1 MKKFKQNGRQSA
13 ILDWIAKQNDVH
25 MYAMVLCHCAKFE
38 QIPFR
43 HVREMAAG
51 GRTDGWMHGTQSI
64 SPCSRLRPRGLII
77 WIYPQSQF
85 LALIGNSY

>member
-38 QIPFR
+38 RILFR
-43 HVREMAAG
+43 HVRDTTPDARTH
-51 GRTDGWMHGTQSI
+51 GRTDARTHGTQII
-64 SPCSRLRPRGLII
+64 SPRSGLRPAGTKKH
-77 WIYPQSQF
+77 WEYC
-85 LALIGNSY
+85 